1 MYVRKRG
8 EKKRRNNRARR
19 GRYELR
25 GKSGFVRSE
34 SPASFQN
41 CPASPVQAT
50 GRSHGS
56 NIDAPRRSR
65 CRGTCRNHAERQ
77 REAERLHQQVITNEF
92 PPAARENEVDIIFIN
107 PDDIDVPLW
116 HSTYA
121 SVNPREK
128 KSARRQRQQA
138 AAEAEALRP
147 AGDEPILVTAEV
159 ALQVRAER

>member
-1 MYVRKRG
+1 MLHEGAGVAA
-8 EKKRRNNRARR
+8 RAA
-19 GRYELR
+19 
-25 GKSGFVRSE
+25 F
-34 SPASFQN
+34 
-41 CPASPVQAT
+41 
-50 GRSHGS
+50 
-56 NIDAPRRSR
+56 
-65 CRGTCRNHAERQ
+65 HAERQ